1 MNKKSGNE
9 NNNLTKSEKVDLY
22 TLLNVLRNDNKETIV
37 KNNFYFFRKK
47 RIKCLH

>member
-9 NNNLTKSEKVDLY
+9 NNNLPAKTEKVDLY

-37 KNNFYFFRKK
+37 KNNFNFLEKS
-47 RIKCLH
+47 I